1 MDQGKDSEFKRLGE
15 ESTEPRTQ
23 EIREADKF
31 RYFAPEGQVPP
42 DPRSEIDELYSK
54 DEKVPHIDLSV
65 FAEEHQ
71 KSLEDQKFN
80 EEMER
85 LKPELD
91 KLEEGKLTLL
101 TLHAAEPPVRPRLA
115 FSHSIPRMQK

>member
-54 DEKVPHIDLSV
+54 DKHVPSIDLEA
-65 FAEEHQ
+65 FGNAHIAKLE
-71 KSLEDQKFN
+71 EDQFK
-80 EEMER
+80 
-85 LKPELD
+85 LD
-91 KLEEGKLTLL
+91 MAALQREVDLLEEGKCDRASATQ
-101 TLHAAEPPVRPRLA
+101 H
-115 FSHSIPRMQK
+115 